1 MRRISI
7 ITLNLWNTEH
17 WEKREACVI
26 SFVTTY
32 HADIYCLQEVRP
44 STLALLDEALAD
56 YVRIEGAERGWR
68 FESAIYVKERLFTV
82 QGHGRV
88 DLRMPEVDRGLFWAR
103 LRTPEGTS
111 LFVSTVHLTHQLNA
125 TEVATG
131 IGFRHDEAI
140 LASEALNTLAGA
152 EEAAIL
158 CGDFNDPVHP
168 SLIFQKNA
176 GFTDVFTTLGLPAP
190 VTFPCPYLSDEGFLV
205 EAIDKIMVR
214 GPVRPLLATSPHFL
228 IPGGVLSDH
237 WPVAAVLELV

>member
-7 ITLNLWNTEH
+7 VTLNLWNTEH
-17 WEKREACVI
+17 WQERKACVA
-26 SFVTTY
+26 SFVTTFR
-32 HADIYCLQEVRP
+32 ADIYCLQEVRP
-44 STLALLDEALAD
+44 TTLAFLDETLDGYAR
-56 YVRIEGAERGWR
+56 VEGPERGWQY
-68 FESAIYVKERLFTV
+68 ESAIYVNKQHFSVEEYGL
-82 QGHGRV
+82 V
-88 DLRMPEVDRGLFWAR
+88 DLRMPEVDRGLFWVR
-103 LRTPEGTS
+103 LSTSEGTP

-152 EEAAIL
+152 EEVAIL